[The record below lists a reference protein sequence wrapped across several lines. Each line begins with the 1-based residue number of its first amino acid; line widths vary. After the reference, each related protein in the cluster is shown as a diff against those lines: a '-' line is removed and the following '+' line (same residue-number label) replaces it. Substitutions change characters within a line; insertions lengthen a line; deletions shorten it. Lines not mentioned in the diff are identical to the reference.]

1 MTLEETLNELLV
13 KLFKDILEIEAKSL
27 ITEEFKDITY
37 NDMHIIEA
45 VGVDEPRNMKTVA
58 KLMSVTTG
66 TLTKAMD
73 ALCDKGYV
81 IRERST
87 KDKRVIKLRLTDR
100 GLPFSSENGKR
111 TAPQSSPIFLAF
123 IDLTYSYSTFFVAT
137 TSTPVPAT
145 SFMITS
151 PICTGAATSTVFNA
165 FTQSKIFPFGISSF
179 VFTDTISI
187 LPPDTRTVEVTIL
200 VGFVT
205 SFRP

>member
-13 KLFKDILEIEAKSL
+13 KLFKDILEIGAKSL

-81 IRERST
+81 VRERST
-87 KDKRVIKLRLTDR
+87 KDKRVIKLRLTDKGKSAYYHHEQFHR
-100 GLPFSSENGKR
+100 QMIKNIASEM
-111 TAPQSSPIFLAF
+111 TEQETEILIYALAKLVDYF
-123 IDLTYSYSTFFVAT
+123 HLNYYDTKEDSQYIDWA
-137 TSTPVPAT
+137 
-145 SFMITS
+145 
-151 PICTGAATSTVFNA
+151 
-165 FTQSKIFPFGISSF
+165 KIKQKE
-179 VFTDTISI
+179 D
-187 LPPDTRTVEVTIL
+187 EE
-200 VGFVT
+200 
-205 SFRP
+205 

>member
-37 NDMHIIEA
+37 NDMHIIEE

-81 IRERST
+81 VRERST
-87 KDKRVIKLRLTDR
+87 KDKRVIKLRLTDKGKSAYYHHEQFHR
-100 GLPFSSENGKR
+100 QMIKNIASEM
-111 TAPQSSPIFLAF
+111 TEQETEILIYALAKLVDYF
-123 IDLTYSYSTFFVAT
+123 HLNYYDTKEDSQYIDWA
-137 TSTPVPAT
+137 
-145 SFMITS
+145 
-151 PICTGAATSTVFNA
+151 
-165 FTQSKIFPFGISSF
+165 KIKQKE
-179 VFTDTISI
+179 D
-187 LPPDTRTVEVTIL
+187 EE
-200 VGFVT
+200 
-205 SFRP
+205 

>member
-1 MTLEETLNELLV
+1 MTLEETLYELLV

-81 IRERST
+81 VRERST
-87 KDKRVIKLRLTDR
+87 KDKRVIKLRLTDKGKSAYYHHEQFHR
-100 GLPFSSENGKR
+100 QMIKNIASEM
-111 TAPQSSPIFLAF
+111 TEQETEILIYALAKLVDYF
-123 IDLTYSYSTFFVAT
+123 HLNYYDTKEDSQYIDWA
-137 TSTPVPAT
+137 
-145 SFMITS
+145 
-151 PICTGAATSTVFNA
+151 
-165 FTQSKIFPFGISSF
+165 KIKQKE
-179 VFTDTISI
+179 D
-187 LPPDTRTVEVTIL
+187 EE
-200 VGFVT
+200 
-205 SFRP
+205 

>member
-81 IRERST
+81 VRERST
-87 KDKRVIKLRLTDR
+87 KDKRVIKLRLTDKGKSAYYHHEQFHR
-100 GLPFSSENGKR
+100 QMIKNIASEM
-111 TAPQSSPIFLAF
+111 TEQETEILIYALAKLVDYF
-123 IDLTYSYSTFFVAT
+123 HLNYYDTKEDSQYIDWA
-137 TSTPVPAT
+137 
-145 SFMITS
+145 
-151 PICTGAATSTVFNA
+151 
-165 FTQSKIFPFGISSF
+165 KIKQKE
-179 VFTDTISI
+179 
-187 LPPDTRTVEVTIL
+187 VEE
-200 VGFVT
+200 
-205 SFRP
+205 

>member
-45 VGVDEPRNMKTVA
+45 VGIDEPRNMKTVA

-87 KDKRVIKLRLTDR
+87 KDKRVIKLRLTDKGKSAYYHHEQFHR
-100 GLPFSSENGKR
+100 QMIKNIASEMSEQE
-111 TAPQSSPIFLAF
+111 TEVLIYALAKMVDYF
-123 IDLTYSYSTFFVAT
+123 HLNYYDTKEESQYVDW
-137 TSTPVPAT
+137 
-145 SFMITS
+145 
-151 PICTGAATSTVFNA
+151 
-165 FTQSKIFPFGISSF
+165 SKIKQ
-179 VFTDTISI
+179 T
-187 LPPDTRTVEVTIL
+187 EEKE
-200 VGFVT
+200 
-205 SFRP
+205 

>member
-58 KLMSVTTG
+58 KLMSVTPG

-81 IRERST
+81 VRERST
-87 KDKRVIKLRLTDR
+87 KDKRVIKLRLTDKGKSAYYHHEQFHR
-100 GLPFSSENGKR
+100 QMIKNIASEM
-111 TAPQSSPIFLAF
+111 TEQETEILIYALAKLVDYF
-123 IDLTYSYSTFFVAT
+123 HLNYYDTKEDSQYIDWA
-137 TSTPVPAT
+137 
-145 SFMITS
+145 
-151 PICTGAATSTVFNA
+151 
-165 FTQSKIFPFGISSF
+165 KIKQKE
-179 VFTDTISI
+179 D
-187 LPPDTRTVEVTIL
+187 EE
-200 VGFVT
+200 
-205 SFRP
+205 

>member
-81 IRERST
+81 VRERST
-87 KDKRVIKLRLTDR
+87 KDKRVIKLRLTDKGKSAYYHHEQFHR
-100 GLPFSSENGKR
+100 QMIKNIASEMR
-111 TAPQSSPIFLAF
+111 EQETEILIYALAKLVDYF
-123 IDLTYSYSTFFVAT
+123 HLNYYDTKEDSQYIDWA
-137 TSTPVPAT
+137 
-145 SFMITS
+145 
-151 PICTGAATSTVFNA
+151 
-165 FTQSKIFPFGISSF
+165 KIKQKE
-179 VFTDTISI
+179 D
-187 LPPDTRTVEVTIL
+187 EE
-200 VGFVT
+200 
-205 SFRP
+205 

>member
-87 KDKRVIKLRLTDR
+87 KDKRVIKLRLTDK
-100 GLPFSSENGKR
+100 GKSAYYHHEQFHR
-111 TAPQSSPIFLAF
+111 QMIKNIAAEMNEQETEILIYALAKLVDYF
-123 IDLTYSYSTFFVAT
+123 HLNYYDTKEESQYIDWA
-137 TSTPVPAT
+137 
-145 SFMITS
+145 
-151 PICTGAATSTVFNA
+151 
-165 FTQSKIFPFGISSF
+165 KIKQKE
-179 VFTDTISI
+179 D
-187 LPPDTRTVEVTIL
+187 EE
-200 VGFVT
+200 
-205 SFRP
+205 

>member
-27 ITEEFKDITY
+27 ITEEFNDITY

-100 GLPFSSENGKR
+100 GKSAYYHHEQFHRQMIKNIAAEMNEQETEILIY
-111 TAPQSSPIFLAF
+111 ALAKLVDYF
-123 IDLTYSYSTFFVAT
+123 HLNYYDTKEESQYIDWT
-137 TSTPVPAT
+137 
-145 SFMITS
+145 
-151 PICTGAATSTVFNA
+151 
-165 FTQSKIFPFGISSF
+165 KIKQKE
-179 VFTDTISI
+179 D
-187 LPPDTRTVEVTIL
+187 EE
-200 VGFVT
+200 
-205 SFRP
+205 